1 MPKLII
7 LGTAAAVPD
16 ERHDNTHLLLVG
28 EERRVLVDCASNPV
42 IRLRQIGIEVNSI
55 TDLIMTH
62 FHPDH
67 VSGVPL
73 LIMNMWLLGR
83 SKLLNLYGLGHTVRL
98 MGNLLD
104 AFDWEDWQ
112 QFPVEIK
119 RLPKRKTMSLV
130 LEADDF
136 RILYCPVN
144 HYVPTIGLRIEF
156 PRSGRVIAYTSDT
169 APTASV
175 LWLAQGA
182 DVLLHE
188 AAGAARG
195 HSSAAQAGEM
205 ARQARVK
212 QLCLIH
218 YPVHGDDPSKLV
230 KEAKATFDG
239 AVRLAEDFMEFEY
252 K

>member
-7 LGTAAAVPD
+7 LGTADAVPD
-16 ERHDNTHLLLVG
+16 ERHDNTHLLLLG
-28 EERRVLVDCASNPV
+28 EERRVLIDCASNPV
-42 IRLRQIGIEVNSI
+42 IRLHELGIEPNSI
-55 TDLIMTH
+55 TDIVMTH

-83 SKLLNLYGLGHTVRL
+83 HKQLNLYGLGHTVRL
-98 MGNLLD
+98 MEQLLQ

-119 RLPKRKTMSLV
+119 RLPQKNMVPL
-130 LEADDF
+130 LESSDF
-136 RILYCPVN
+136 RILCSPVN
-144 HYVPTIGLRIEF
+144 HFVPCIGLRIEF
-156 PRSGRVIAYTSDT
+156 KRSGRVIAYTSDT

-188 AAGAARG
+188 AAGASSG

-205 ARQARVK
+205 ARQAKVK
-212 QLCLIH
+212 DLYLIH
-218 YPVHGDDPSKLV
+218 YPVHKGNLDDLV
-230 KEAKATFDG
+230 RQAKTTFNG
-239 AVRLAEDFMEFEY
+239 RVHLAQDFMQFEY
-252 K
+252 E